1 MLSRSAFRQATRQS
15 WLQQRRGMA
24 APASGSFQYQTG
36 EAAGIKFASRDTSGP
51 IGTIAIVAQAGTRYE
66 TMPGLAE
73 GLNKYAFKNTD
84 RRTTLRIQ
92 RESELLGG
100 ALVSYHSRENLVT
113 GAKFFRDDLPYFVE
127 LLAEVA
133 TQTSYRTHV
142 MQEEV
147 IPLVAMDQKKFLAST
162 LDMALS
168 SVHAL
173 AFHRGLGNPI
183 KPTSS
188 TPYTKYL
195 TAESLEEYA
204 HSAYAKPSFSIVGNG
219 VDHAELSKWINEFFG
234 DAVKSPLQQL
244 TTSQSKYFGGEERIA
259 HGSGNS
265 MVIALPGSSSPTG
278 GFYKPEAAV
287 LAALLGGQSTIKWSP
302 GFSLLSKATQEAP
315 NMHVATKSNIYTDAG
330 LVTIAMDGSAND
342 IRNTA
347 GKVVEALKSVAQNIS
362 KEDFQKARALAKFK
376 ELEYGQ
382 EPRAA
387 LELTGAGLVRDNKP
401 YQIDDVAKS
410 IDGVTEDKVKQ
421 LVKEALENKASV
433 SAVGDLYLLPF
444 AEEIGLK
451 V

>member
-24 APASGSFQYQTG
+24 APASGSFQYQVG
-36 EAAGIKFASRDTSGP
+36 EASGIKFASRDTPGP
-51 IGTIAIVAQAGTRYE
+51 IGTLGLVAQAGTRYE
-66 TMPGLAE
+66 AFPGLAE

-100 ALVSYHSRENLVT
+100 SLVSTHSRENLVT

-133 TQTSYRTHV
+133 TQTSYRNHV
-142 MQEEV
+142 MQEEI
-147 IPLVAMDQKKFLAST
+147 IPLIALDHKKFLAST
-162 LDMALS
+162 SAMAMS
-168 SVHAL
+168 SAHAL
-173 AFHRGLGNPI
+173 AFHRGLGNPV
-183 KPTSS
+183 KPSS
-188 TPYTKYL
+188 TTPYVKYL
-195 TAESLEEYA
+195 TADALEEYA
-204 HSAYAKPSFSIVGNG
+204 QTAYAKPSIAIVGNG

-234 DAVKSPLQQL
+234 DARKSPLQQL
-244 TTSQSKYFGGEERIA
+244 SSPQSKYYGGEERIA

-265 MVIALPGSSSPTG
+265 MVIAFPGSSSPTG

-287 LAALLGGQSTIKWSP
+287 LAALLGGESTIKWSP
-302 GFSLLSKATQEAP
+302 GFSLLGKAAQGAP
-315 NMHVATKSNIYTDAG
+315 SMHIATKSNIYTDAG
-330 LVTIAMDGSAND
+330 LLTIAMNGSATD

-347 GKVVEALKSVAQNIS
+347 SKVVEALKGIAQNIS
-362 KEDFQKARALAKFK
+362 KEDFQKAKALAKFK
-376 ELEYGQ
+376 ELEYGS
-382 EPRAA
+382 EPQAA

-401 YQIDDVAKS
+401 YQIDEVAKS
-410 IDGVTEDKVKQ
+410 VDSVTEDKVKQ
-421 LVKEALENKASV
+421 LVKEALENRVSV
-433 SAVGDLYLLPF
+433 SAVGDLYILPF